1 MSALFLSA
9 TVTTNIAGVLGR
21 YSSVF
26 FLGIVGF
33 IILALGIFRINKKIT
48 AGITFAALAISLPVL
63 YFTTTGPAVSMFGG
77 TIIFNDFGTFFA
89 MVMVISSMF
98 IVFPALQKINLK
110 SEVFYALLLFI
121 TVGMIIAA
129 FSYNII
135 TIFIAFESVSIGTY
149 VLASFGKDRRT
160 LEASIKYFFT
170 GTV

>member
-1 MSALFLSA
+1 MNPYAFATSALTSGLVS
-9 TVTTNIAGVLGR
+9 VLEH

-26 FLGIVGF
+26 LLGIVGF

-48 AGITFAALAISLPVL
+48 AGITFAAMAISLPLL

-77 TIIFNDFGTFFA
+77 TIIFNNFGTYFA

-135 TIFIAFESVSIGTY
+135 TIFSPIIRIKCPLVKWEKGHFKPKTNYQESHGY
-149 VLASFGKDRRT
+149 EKCL
-160 LEASIKYFFT
+160 
-170 GTV
+170 